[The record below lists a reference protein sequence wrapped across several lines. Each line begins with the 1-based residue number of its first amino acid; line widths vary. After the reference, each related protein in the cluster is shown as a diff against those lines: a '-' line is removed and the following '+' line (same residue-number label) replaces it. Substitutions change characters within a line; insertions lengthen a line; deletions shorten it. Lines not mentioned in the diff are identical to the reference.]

1 MSAAD
6 RYLPDEW
13 PLPALTAFNRAYF
26 TSGALKLQQC
36 VGCESVQHPPGEVCF
51 ACGEFEFEYIG
62 AEARGTIS
70 SYTIVHHPVHEV
82 LKSVVPY
89 NVVVVQ
95 LDEFPQVEIVG
106 NLVGAA
112 SSADVR
118 IDAAVRGVWTGPLDD
133 DGDEPVRLL
142 QWQLL
147 P

>member
-13 PLPALTAFNRAYF
+13 QLPALTEFNRAFF
-26 TSGALKLQQC
+26 TSGTLKLQQC
-36 VGCESVQHPPGEVCF
+36 IACKSMQHPPGEVCF
-51 ACGEFEFEYIG
+51 TCGEVEFEYVG
-62 AEARGTIS
+62 ADERGTIS

-95 LDEFPQVEIVG
+95 LDEFPHVEIVG

-112 SSADVR
+112 LSSDVR
-118 IDAAVRGVWTGPLDD
+118 IGAAVHGVWTGPLDD
-133 DGDEPVRLL
+133 DCDEPVRLL
-142 QWQLL
+142 QWQLAT
-147 P
+147 